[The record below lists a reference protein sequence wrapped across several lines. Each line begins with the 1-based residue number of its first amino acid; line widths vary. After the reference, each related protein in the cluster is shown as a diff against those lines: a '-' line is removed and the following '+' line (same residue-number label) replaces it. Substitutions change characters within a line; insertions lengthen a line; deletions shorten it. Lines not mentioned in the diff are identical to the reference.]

1 MVSVGTITASGI
13 VNAWML
19 VGSFRRLFVTNT
31 LLMLK
36 ILLFVIMLSYAAIN
50 RLVLTPYLGMP
61 TVDDAR
67 LAAMGRLTKS
77 KSL

>member
-19 VGSFRRLFVTNT
+19 VGSFRGLFVTEYGW

-50 RLVLTPYLGMP
+50 RLVLTP
-61 TVDDAR
+61 
-67 LAAMGRLTKS
+67 
-77 KSL
+77 

>member
-1 MVSVGTITASGI
+1 
-13 VNAWML
+13 
-19 VGSFRRLFVTNT
+19 
-31 LLMLK
+31 MLK

-67 LAAMGRLTKS
+67 LAAMGRLTRNS
-77 KSL
+77 EIEIALGLTIFAIVGVLGTLHPAMHGV